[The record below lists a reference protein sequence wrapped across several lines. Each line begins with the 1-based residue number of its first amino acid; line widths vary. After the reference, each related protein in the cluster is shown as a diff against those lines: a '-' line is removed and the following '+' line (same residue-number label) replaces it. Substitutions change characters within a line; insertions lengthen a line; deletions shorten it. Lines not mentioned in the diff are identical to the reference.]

1 MHILVIFHAHHSMY
15 FILPVSYKVRSVE
28 HIVSPKII
36 VHAKLAVPCSAQS
49 CAKLKKNT
57 QRLKHTQ
64 TGKTPHNDGSS

>member
-49 CAKLKKNT
+49 CAKLKK
-57 QRLKHTQ
+57 KHSTIEAHADW
-64 TGKTPHNDGSS
+64 KNPA